1 MHNLAKTSVNKE
13 EQRELLYVTGLS
25 TDGDFFLVRLKEV
38 SASEN
43 NLFMLFF
50 FQMIKK
56 GGKNCQMTYLKFL
69 SSTFEDKNPT
79 FQ

>member
-25 TDGDFFLVRLKEV
+25 TDNYFFLVRLKEV

-56 GGKNCQMTYLKFL
+56 GERNVKLPI
-69 SSTFEDKNPT
+69 SSF
-79 FQ
+79 

>member
-25 TDGDFFLVRLKEV
+25 TDDDFFLVRLKEV

-56 GGKNCQMTYLKFL
+56 RGKEMSNYLSQVSK
-69 SSTFEDKNPT
+69 
-79 FQ
+79 QCI